1 MIEDPITN
9 ATLAPVNVL
18 VVDDHAESRSTLRA
32 ILGGPTYRVVEA
44 SSGSEALRRLLAEE
58 FAVLLIDVTM
68 PDMSGFELASAIRE
82 REKTASVPILF
93 MTGLAR
99 DMDLVFQGHRA
110 GTVDYV
116 TTPLSPETVRAK
128 VAVFAQ
134 LARQRARIEFQAAQ
148 LASASEK
155 ESELRLVELRLA
167 SERRYRKL
175 ADAVPEIIWT
185 ARADGYADYFNRR
198 WFEYTGIYTADASER
213 WLSVVHPEDIERIRQ
228 GWVVAV
234 RTGEMFEQ
242 ECRLRRA
249 DGTYRWHLCR
259 AIPEKSA
266 SEVSWLGTFT
276 DIDDQK
282 RASQLLADFKGT
294 LDAVLD
300 AVLIFDVKT
309 WRISYANE
317 GAALL
322 LGYETDELAKMHAS
336 EFMTEYEETRL
347 RELAAKLEHE
357 DKSSVALETICST
370 KDGREI
376 PVEFSFQ
383 LVHIDRGHVVSIARD
398 ITARK
403 LAEVEREQLYGEAL
417 SAINARDDFLS
428 IASHELRSPLS
439 SLQLLIETLMRA
451 PGDSASRGTDKLGLA
466 ARQVEKLSRLISE
479 LMDVSRIS
487 AGRLHLE
494 LEDDVDLG
502 ALVRDVVTR
511 FREDAKKAAC
521 PVTLEVDETAIGRW
535 DRLRMEQVAT
545 NLLTNALKYGAG
557 KPVRVVVRRDREGDS
572 VHLEV
577 RDGGMGI
584 APEDAERIFER
595 YERTSSAKKHSG
607 LGLGLYILRQIV
619 DAHGGTVHVESEPG
633 KGSTFIVDLPLE
645 AKVQRS
651 GPASQVE
658 PVSGPRS
665 PRGQG
670 VSHSG

>member
-18 VVDDHAESRSTLRA
+18 VVDDHAENRSLLRA
-32 ILGGPTYRVVEA
+32 MLSGPNYRIVEA
-44 SSGSEALRRLLAEE
+44 ASGSEALRKLLAEE

-93 MTGLAR
+93 MTGMAR
-99 DMDLVFQGHRA
+99 DMDLVFEGYRVGA
-110 GTVDYV
+110 VDYL
-116 TTPLSPETVRAK
+116 TTPLSPEMVRAK
-128 VAVFAQ
+128 VAVFAE
-134 LARQRARIEFQAAQ
+134 LSRQRMRIALQAQ
-148 LASASEK
+148 LLASASEK

-185 ARADGYADYFNRR
+185 ARADGHADYFNRR
-198 WFEYTGIYTADASER
+198 WFEYTGISASAASER
-213 WLSVVHPEDIERIRQ
+213 WLSVIHPDDIDRIRK
-228 GWVVAV
+228 GWEAAV
-234 RTGEMFEQ
+234 RTGVMLEL

-259 AIPEKSA
+259 AIPERTA
-266 SEVSWLGTFT
+266 SEMSWLGTFT

-282 RASQLLADFKGT
+282 RASQVLADFKGT

-300 AVLIFDVKT
+300 AVLIFDAKT
-309 WRISYANE
+309 WRISYSNE
-317 GAALL
+317 GATVL
-322 LGYETDELAKMHAS
+322 LGYETDELAKMHAA

-347 RELAAKLEHE
+347 RELAAELEHE
-357 DKSSVALETICST
+357 DKSSVSLETLCKT

-383 LVHIDRGHVVSIARD
+383 LVHLDRGHVVSIARD

-403 LAEVEREQLYGEAL
+403 LAEVEREQLYGQAL

-439 SLQLLIETLMRA
+439 SLQLLIEALMRA

-511 FREDAKKAAC
+511 FREDAKKAGC
-521 PVTLEVDETAIGRW
+521 TVSLEADETAIGRW

-545 NLLTNALKYGAG
+545 NLLTNALKYGSG
-557 KPVRVVVRRDREGDS
+557 KPVHVGIKREGDS

-619 DAHGGTVHVESEPG
+619 DAHGGTVRVESEPG
-633 KGSTFIVDLPLE
+633 KGSTFTVDLPLE

-651 GPASQVE
+651 GPSSQVE
-658 PVSGPRS
+658 PVGGQRS